1 MGRGGSKRAAISRPY
16 IFPQNVCNACLAM
29 RAGGG
34 GGIVMYSEIERIE
47 RITYPFLAEYSGNG
61 ELSLSILRLEFRVG
75 YKIGK
80 LYLAQTLSEKCV
92 DFVS

>member
-1 MGRGGSKRAAISRPY
+1 
-16 IFPQNVCNACLAM
+16 
-29 RAGGG
+29 
-34 GGIVMYSEIERIE
+34 MYSEIERIE

-80 LYLAQTLSEKCV
+80 LYLAQTLYLI
-92 DFVS
+92 

>member
-1 MGRGGSKRAAISRPY
+1 
-16 IFPQNVCNACLAM
+16 
-29 RAGGG
+29 
-34 GGIVMYSEIERIE
+34 MYSEIERIE